1 MNCLKCGFENPDGAK
16 FCNCCGAELEDRVI
30 SEEQLDDQQP
40 EEMYDAVPAEQ
51 ESAFQLNMEGNQP
64 EKRRS
69 PVGIILAAVGVLL
82 VAAVLVM
89 LLVPA
94 CRAFVVRTFQSP
106 EKLMYNVY
114 SEAVSGAMENVDTA
128 ALEQKASSKTDTHL
142 LLGDQVVSLAASML
156 YSQPED
162 LKALSDISVSCVIN
176 TQEDAQMMD
185 LTLLLSGTEIVSAEQ
200 YTDQKNGKMYIVLPE
215 LNQQALM
222 IDTSDIYDAETIKQ
236 LDELAQMNVDK
247 KLLETLALRYMKQ
260 YFDAFESVEKTSKTV
275 QLQGVT
281 QKVTVLEATI
291 TERAQYEVLIAI
303 FEALKTDQDAKQL
316 IESLTP
322 LLGENGY
329 EDFLESLDSGISNAK
344 SRLEDLTYDNEYQ
357 IKTYLNGR
365 NSIVG
370 FALTY
375 LEAEKTTEAI
385 SYIHIMDGKQ
395 LAQKIVIGNDYV
407 VEGSGSFADG
417 LNANYTCWY
426 QGKAQMDIKAEGISK
441 NQYGFNGKITFIP
454 SKDTVSEI
462 LDGLGLDSTI
472 VQAGNL
478 LDFSVEVTLDSSET
492 AKNTQVSL
500 MAGSSLL
507 IGVTHK
513 SEPHQSEAFTLP
525 NNYVSIEDEEEMEIW
540 AEGVQTEGVEKILE
554 NLEKAGLSKLLLEF
568 ATLLMNS

>member
-16 FCNCCGAELEDRVI
+16 FCNCCGVELENRVI
-30 SEEQLDDQQP
+30 SEEQLNDRQP

-329 EDFLESLDSGISNAK
+329 EDFLGVL
-344 SRLEDLTYDNEYQ
+344 L
-357 IKTYLNGR
+357 
-365 NSIVG
+365 
-370 FALTY
+370 
-375 LEAEKTTEAI
+375 
-385 SYIHIMDGKQ
+385 
-395 LAQKIVIGNDYV
+395 
-407 VEGSGSFADG
+407 VE
-417 LNANYTCWY
+417 
-426 QGKAQMDIKAEGISK
+426 
-441 NQYGFNGKITFIP
+441 
-454 SKDTVSEI
+454 
-462 LDGLGLDSTI
+462 
-472 VQAGNL
+472 
-478 LDFSVEVTLDSSET
+478 
-492 AKNTQVSL
+492 
-500 MAGSSLL
+500 
-507 IGVTHK
+507 
-513 SEPHQSEAFTLP
+513 
-525 NNYVSIEDEEEMEIW
+525 
-540 AEGVQTEGVEKILE
+540 
-554 NLEKAGLSKLLLEF
+554 
-568 ATLLMNS
+568 